1 MYQFEEELQVLVLQH
16 GVDALHLVGDATL
29 RVVQA
34 LDEVVSVLRHQ
45 VGETEERIG
54 LRVF

>member
-1 MYQFEEELQVLVLQH
+1 MELGVLVLQH

-29 RVVQA
+29 RVIQT

-45 VGETEERIG
+45 VGEAEERVG
-54 LRVF
+54 LGVL